1 MAFITTMLG
10 ELGLPW
16 VMTSYKEKKMSGG
29 LYNST
34 IKKLCPQSR
43 CGREDKC
50 GLSCCMSP
58 VRTYTWETTAA
69 SHSQEQ
75 IMARPDGNRYL
86 QEAHQQLTV
95 ENTHIRPAWR
105 EEAGASYTLSTPPE
119 GRQKVLPPISAW
131 TAECPQGLPRTLSG
145 DSLCAH
151 RFAFKYA
158 LIFLLKFSP

>member
-1 MAFITTMLG
+1 MAFITTMLR

-105 EEAGASYTLSTPPE
+105 RKLGLLTPYQLPRKEDRKSFLQFLLGQQSALRGFQGPSQETPCVLTGLRLST
-119 GRQKVLPPISAW
+119 
-131 TAECPQGLPRTLSG
+131 
-145 DSLCAH
+145 H
-151 RFAFKYA
+151 
-158 LIFLLKFSP
+158 